1 MVSLSNHGRA
11 KSRPAAII
19 SIGTNSTRALV
30 AELEPKPSILLAR
43 SIGTRIGE
51 GLRESGHLQEAAMQR
66 TLDAIAEHVKEV
78 RGFTSDIRAIA
89 TSALRRASN
98 AEAFAARVK
107 AITGAALD
115 TISGEE
121 EARCSYAGATS
132 GLPADARYGVLDVG
146 GGSTEYAIE
155 NAYVSCEIGAVRLTE
170 RFPSLQGTASASEL
184 QEARNQAR
192 VALQPLHS
200 LGTVDQLVAVGGSA
214 TTACAVIA
222 GERSEKP
229 YIPLERDRLGGLI
242 ELLASLPLERRKQ
255 LPAMLAQRADILL
268 AGAVLLDEA
277 CAAAG
282 HSKAIVSTNDL
293 LLGYLIRH

>member
-1 MVSLSNHGRA
+1 
-11 KSRPAAII
+11 
-19 SIGTNSTRALV
+19 LV
-30 AELEPKPSILLAR
+30 AQFEPRPRILVQR

-51 GLRESGHLQEAAMQR
+51 GLPESGALQEAAMQR
-66 TLDAIAEHVKEV
+66 TLDAIAELAKAV
-78 RGFTSDIRAIA
+78 RGFTSDIRVIA

-98 AEAFAARVK
+98 AEEFAARVK
-107 AITGAALD
+107 AIAGATLD
-115 TISGEE
+115 IISGEE
-121 EARCSYAGATS
+121 EARCSYAGAVS

-170 RFPSLQGTASASEL
+170 RFASLQGTASSGEL
-184 QEARNQAR
+184 REAREQAR
-192 VALQPLHS
+192 GDLQPLHT

-229 YIPLERDRLGGLI
+229 YVPLERDRLGGLI

-255 LPAMLAQRADILL
+255 LPAMPAQRADILL
-268 AGAVLLDEA
+268 AGALLLDEA
-277 CAAAG
+277 CAATG